1 MASRAARDLG
11 LARIGTTTRWMLAA
25 TLVGGGVLS
34 AAVARALPGRSSHSA
49 VPGAT
54 ATPGAT
60 ALPGATSSPSGQG
73 GDLPAGSDGGA
84 LNGGAGLSAPAQT
97 PQPTQSAPVV
107 NSGGS

>member
-34 AAVARALPGRSSHSA
+34 AAVARALPGRSSHST
-49 VPGAT
+49 VSGAT

-60 ALPGATSSPSGQG
+60 PSPSGQG

-84 LNGGAGLSAPAQT
+84 LNGGAGLSAPAQI

>member
-25 TLVGGGVLS
+25 TLVGGGILS
-34 AAVARALPGRSSHSA
+34 AAVAKALPGRSSHSTGS
-49 VPGAT
+49 GAT
-54 ATPGAT
+54 ATPGA
-60 ALPGATSSPSGQG
+60 ASSPSGP
-73 GDLPAGSDGGA
+73 GDGLSAGSDGSSLNGGS